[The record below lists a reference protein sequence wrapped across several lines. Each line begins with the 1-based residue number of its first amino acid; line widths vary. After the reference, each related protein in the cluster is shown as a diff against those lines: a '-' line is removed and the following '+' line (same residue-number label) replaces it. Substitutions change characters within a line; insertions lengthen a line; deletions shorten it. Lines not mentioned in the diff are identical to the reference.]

1 MSKIKNDG
9 LDQYGAEAFD
19 QQQFGIAG
27 VERVKPFYWFNEVV
41 VVRSVSKPIP
51 QSTDTSNK

>member
-9 LDQYGAEAFD
+9 LDQHDTGPLR

-27 VERVKPFYWFNEVV
+27 VEGIKMV
-41 VVRSVSKPIP
+41 SVGSGTTLL
-51 QSTDTSNK
+51 QCELFLLY